1 MTQGPRKPASPSG
14 SSRGAGEKSAGPA
27 KKKPLRDLKERL
39 RTAQGRTLSSQ
50 KWLERQIN
58 DPFVRKAQAEGWR
71 SRAAFKIME
80 LDDKYKLFKPGAR
93 VLDLGAAPGG
103 WLQVAV
109 KRVNAEG
116 LKPGPR
122 GKVLGVDLQEI
133 EPVAGAEA
141 MQLDFLDEEAEA
153 AIEARLDGRPD
164 VVLSDMAASSTGHRQ
179 TDHLKIMALCEA
191 AAFFACR
198 ILQPGG
204 AFAAKILQGGAEND
218 LLAQLKKRFAVVR
231 HMKPESSR
239 QDSAEMYVVATGFRP
254 EAPESEE
261 EAR

>member
-1 MTQGPRKPASPSG
+1 MSQEGPSKP
-14 SSRGAGEKSAGPA
+14 GAPRAGGGVKAPA

-39 RTAQGRTLSSQ
+39 KTAQGRTLSSQ

-58 DPFVRKAQAEGWR
+58 DPFVRRAQAEGWR

-103 WLQVAV
+103 WLQVAI

-116 LKPGPR
+116 LKPGLR
-122 GKVLGVDLQEI
+122 GKVLGVDIQEI
-133 EPVAGAEA
+133 EPIAGAEV
-141 MQLDFLDEEAEA
+141 MVLDFLDDDAEA
-153 AIEARLDGRPD
+153 AIRARLDGPPD

-191 AAFFACR
+191 AAWFACDV
-198 ILQPGG
+198 LKPGG

-218 LLAQLKKRFAVVR
+218 LLALLKKRFAVVR
-231 HMKPESSR
+231 HMKPASSR

-254 EAPESEE
+254 EAPETSPDSE
-261 EAR
+261 A